1 MNHALQICYYPVRHV
16 MAGGQIRVAELANLI
31 KEIGFEHHFLGV
43 FPHRNDGWPTD
54 FPLGRVANDWVF
66 RVPYDFE
73 MRISDAILADR
84 KFHNRVL
91 AAAEML
97 EPTLL
102 WFEHPFLWPVFRE
115 WANQHRAYLKIVYS
129 SHNVEWALK
138 KEMLQRLN
146 LADDYCVQRL
156 YTTERDLLFT
166 ADTVLCCSEDDRN
179 TYRRHGRPDAIVV
192 PNGSANPE
200 LTESNDENKRPCLN
214 DLNPTAKYTLAFISS
229 WHEPNWFGLRDLVLA
244 HMKPGGLL
252 QDSAL
257 LLMGDICSLYEDWCK
272 STGTMCPGVICMGRV
287 SDAEKSAIFKLS
299 DIVVLPISAG
309 GGTNLKTAEALL
321 SHRVVAATDV
331 AFRGFERHLSQP
343 GVFCGKA
350 DEFGKVLSQAIQ
362 LVDKIGSRPAL
373 ENYCSQRLSQVADC
387 CWPLIISDAQQQL
400 MSVNFKKAARWVC

>member
-1 MNHALQICYYPVRHV
+1 MIHALQICYYPVRQV
-16 MAGGQIRVAELANLI
+16 MAGGQIRVANLANLI
-31 KEIGFEHHFLGV
+31 KKIGFEHHFLGV
-43 FPHRNDGWPTD
+43 FPYRNDGWATD
-54 FPLGRVANDWVF
+54 FPLGSVANDWVF

-73 MRISDAILADR
+73 MRISDAIMADR

-91 AAAEML
+91 AAAEIL
-97 EPTLL
+97 NPTLL
-102 WFEHPFLWPVFRE
+102 WFEHPFLWPIFRD
-115 WANQHRAYLKIVYS
+115 WANRHRSHLKIVYS

-146 LADDYCVQRL
+146 LADDYCIQRL
-156 YTTERDLLFT
+156 YSTERDLLFT
-166 ADTVLCCSEDDRN
+166 ADTVLCCSEDDRD

-192 PNGSANPE
+192 PNGSTDPE
-200 LTESNDENKRPCLN
+200 ISKSNDEDELTRLN
-214 DLNPTAKYTLAFISS
+214 GLYPTKKYTLAFISS

-252 QDSAL
+252 QDTSL
-257 LLMGDICSLYEDWCK
+257 LLMGDICSLYDDWCK
-272 STGTMCPGVICMGRV
+272 LTGAKYPNVICLGRV

-321 SHRVVAATDV
+321 SRRVVAATDI

-350 DEFGKVLSQAIQ
+350 DEFRGVLSQAIQ
-362 LVDKIGSRPAL
+362 FVDKIGSRSAL
-373 ENYCSQRLSQVADC
+373 ENHCSQRLGQVADC
-387 CWPLIISDAQQQL
+387 CWPHIISTAQQRL
-400 MSVNFKKAARWVC
+400 MSTNFEKAARWEY